1 MATNILLLCGGDG
14 SEHKISLLS
23 AQFIEEQLKLTTD
36 FKVVKAEI
44 HNHQFLVDGK
54 TPGYLKVKTLYMM
67 VLPLKLTVWF
77 LVFTA
82 FQVKLVIFN
91 LS

>member
-36 FKVVKAEI
+36 FKVIKAEI

-54 TPGYLKVKTLYMM
+54 TPGYFEGQNFIYDGTT
-67 VLPLKLTVWF
+67 LKLTV
-77 LVFTA
+77 
-82 FQVKLVIFN
+82 
-91 LS
+91 